1 MKSLLKP
8 VVLSTALV
16 LSPVGPLA
24 TIVNAQSAVVT
35 PLPLPTIGTVPTATS
50 SEQESHDEDTIRQL
64 MYVVELSRL
73 MGGGISQLFASSQSM
88 TSLLGFIRDTT
99 NAQLAA
105 MAGAKTIPL
114 ANGPDEVTAREG
126 GLSLREMANEGL
138 AGSVAGPTDVATAFS
153 QFVKT
158 YKLGPAFDYQSKGSL
173 NQVVVAHMAAHGAVA
188 ASTAES
194 SYKRSNESMSR
205 IDGYITAL
213 SASPD
218 LKTSMD
224 INTRVNIELT
234 QQLNELLRSQA
245 ALTTLAGFYFMSAA
259 GVQADADEILNFDD
273 FNRNFQ

>member
-1 MKSLLKP
+1 MKRLLKSFL
-8 VVLSTALV
+8 LSTALV
-16 LSPVGPLA
+16 VGPLA
-24 TIVNAQSAVVT
+24 AAANAQSATVT
-35 PLPLPTIGTVPTATS
+35 PVPLPSIGTVPTASDGEDET
-50 SEQESHDEDTIRQL
+50 HDKNTIEQL

-73 MGGGISQLFASSQSM
+73 IGGGISQLFSSSQSM

-99 NAQLAA
+99 NAQLTAIT
-105 MAGAKTIPL
+105 GTKTIPL
-114 ANGPDEVTAREG
+114 ANGADEVSAREG
-126 GLSLREMANEGL
+126 GLSLREMADEGL
-138 AGSVAGPTDVATAFS
+138 AGSVAAPTDVATAFS
-153 QFVKT
+153 QFATT

-173 NQVVVAHMAAHGAVA
+173 NQTVVAHMAAHGAVA

-213 SASPD
+213 GASPD

-273 FNRNFQ
+273 FNRNFR